1 MLQLKNVSIVRGG
14 TKIVKNVNLKFKE
27 GHIHVLLGANGSG
40 KSTLAQG
47 IMGVFPVEG
56 EIYLGEERIDSLS
69 IHERARM
76 GITLAFQEPAR
87 FEGIRVKD
95 YLLLSAKSKRMSEI
109 EEVIKMVGLP
119 RPVLFQT
126 MDESLSGGE
135 RKRIELAAVML
146 MKPKFAI
153 LDEIDSGIDMVSFK
167 RIGEAITIMKRAGT
181 GVILITHNEDMINI
195 GDLASIICRGEVIKT
210 GAPREIRNMFTS
222 SPCPLLGV
230 KA

>member
-14 TKIVKNVNLKFKE
+14 TKIVKNVNLKFE
-27 GHIHVLLGANGSG
+27 IGQIHVLLGANGSG

-95 YLLLSAKSKRMSEI
+95 YLLLSSKSKRIGEM
-109 EEVIKMVGLP
+109 EEVIKMVGLTK
-119 RPVLFQT
+119 PVLFQT

-153 LDEIDSGIDMVSFK
+153 LDEIDSGIDMVSFR

-195 GDLASIICRGEVIKT
+195 GDLASIICSGEVIKT
-210 GAPREIRNMFTS
+210 GAPREIRDMFTS
-222 SPCPLLGV
+222 SPCPVLGV
-230 KA
+230 NA

>member
-27 GHIHVLLGANGSG
+27 GNIHVLLGANGSG

-56 EIYLGEERIDSLS
+56 EIYLGDERIDSLS

-95 YLLLSAKSKRMSEI
+95 YLLLSSKSKRMSEI

-119 RPVLFQT
+119 KPVLFQT

-135 RKRIELAAVML
+135 RKRIELAAVIL

-167 RIGEAITIMKRAGT
+167 RIGKAITIMKRAGT
-181 GVILITHNEDMINI
+181 GVILITHNEDMINL
-195 GDLASIICRGEVIKT
+195 GDLASIICRGEIIKT
-210 GAPREIRNMFTS
+210 GAPRDIRNMFTS
-222 SPCPLLGV
+222 SPCPALGV

>member
-27 GHIHVLLGANGSG
+27 GNIHVLLGANGSG

-56 EIYLGEERIDSLS
+56 EIYLGDERIDSLS

-95 YLLLSAKSKRMSEI
+95 YLLLSSKSKRMSEI

-119 RPVLFQT
+119 KPVLFQT

-135 RKRIELAAVML
+135 RKRIELAAVIL

-167 RIGEAITIMKRAGT
+167 RIGKAITIMKRAGT
-181 GVILITHNEDMINI
+181 GVILITHNEDMINL

-210 GAPREIRNMFTS
+210 GAPRDIRNMFTS
-222 SPCPLLGV
+222 SPCPALGV